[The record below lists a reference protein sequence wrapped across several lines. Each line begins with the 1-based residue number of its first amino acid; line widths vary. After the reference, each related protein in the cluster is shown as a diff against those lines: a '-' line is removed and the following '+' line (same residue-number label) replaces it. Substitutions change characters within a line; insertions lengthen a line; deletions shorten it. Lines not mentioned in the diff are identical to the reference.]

1 MAPQPSKLYKINNN
15 DANKSTGRGQNLV
28 LAEAE
33 EAPAREIRS
42 GRRRQG
48 SKWHKTAGRSQTQQ
62 TDLPNPYVASLYVR
76 NRLRPCL
83 ISA

>member
-48 SKWHKTAGRSQTQQ
+48 SNGAKQPAGVKLS
-62 TDLPNPYVASLYVR
+62 
-76 NRLRPCL
+76 RPTSR
-83 ISA
+83 IRM